1 MLSFELN
8 QFLQEQLVV
17 FDGAMGTEL
26 YRRHV
31 FTNRCYDEICITD
44 PKLVREIHTEYL
56 AAGADV
62 ITTNSFG
69 ANDIALLQHGLVPK
83 MVDINHAAVKIA
95 MEARDSRNWGR
106 RILIAGSIGPLRTT
120 GTTEAERVDIL
131 SRQALALLE
140 AGADFIIFETLP
152 SRHAALEARKA
163 MGQLSAKLG
172 DVAFVLSHSMPDGEA
187 ATEQITMRTNFPE
200 DGLPMASAIGFN
212 CGLGPSA
219 MLRIAEHGV
228 KVCSV
233 PVIVQPNA
241 GSPQAVDNRQLYM
254 CDPEYMSTYA
264 VRYAALGVR
273 AIGGCCGT
281 TPAHIRDLAN
291 SVKPLGKK
299 QVVITAVESTEQVP
313 LVEEKP
319 LEERSRLGA
328 KLAKGEWITT
338 VEVTPPRS
346 WNLDAIIE
354 KAKICAAAGVD
365 VLNVPDG
372 PRASPRLSPLVTAMK
387 IQNEGGIDAV
397 LHVCCRDMNLIAM
410 QAQLLGCAAVGVNN
424 LLFITGDPPKLGNY
438 SFASGVFDTDSIGL
452 VKLQKHL
459 NQGVDLG
466 GQKIDPPTAAVC
478 GVGADPNAID
488 FDREIRRLHEKAE
501 AGANYVTTQ
510 PVFDVHAL
518 ERFLDAIADTHLPV
532 IAGIW
537 PMSSLRNALFMK
549 NEVPGVVVPD
559 WIIERMQSSD
569 TKEGQL
575 EIGIEI
581 ARKTLAE
588 IRSRVAGVQVSA
600 PLGNVKTALRVLEP

>member
-1 MLSFELN
+1 MQSVELN
-8 QFLQEQLVV
+8 HFLLEQLVV

-83 MVDINHAAVKIA
+83 MADINHAAVKIA

-120 GTTEAERVDIL
+120 GTTEQERVDVL
-131 SRQALALLE
+131 TRQARALLE

-152 SRHAALEARKA
+152 SRQSALEARKA
-163 MGQLSAKLG
+163 MAALG
-172 DVAFVLSHSMPDGEA
+172 EDAAFVLSHSMPDGD
-187 ATEQITMRTNFPE
+187 ATTEEIKNRTAFAE

-219 MLRIAEHGV
+219 MLKIAEHAV
-228 KVCSV
+228 KVCTV

-241 GSPQAVDNRQLYM
+241 GTPQAVDNRQLYM

-313 LVEEKP
+313 LAEEKP
-319 LEERSRLGA
+319 LAERSRLGA
-328 KLAKGEWITT
+328 KLAKGE
-338 VEVTPPRS
+338 
-346 WNLDAIIE
+346 
-354 KAKICAAAGVD
+354 
-365 VLNVPDG
+365 
-372 PRASPRLSPLVTAMK
+372 
-387 IQNEGGIDAV
+387 
-397 LHVCCRDMNLIAM
+397 
-410 QAQLLGCAAVGVNN
+410 
-424 LLFITGDPPKLGNY
+424 
-438 SFASGVFDTDSIGL
+438 
-452 VKLQKHL
+452 
-459 NQGVDLG
+459 
-466 GQKIDPPTAAVC
+466 
-478 GVGADPNAID
+478 
-488 FDREIRRLHEKAE
+488 
-501 AGANYVTTQ
+501 
-510 PVFDVHAL
+510 
-518 ERFLDAIADTHLPV
+518 
-532 IAGIW
+532 
-537 PMSSLRNALFMK
+537 
-549 NEVPGVVVPD
+549 
-559 WIIERMQSSD
+559 
-569 TKEGQL
+569 
-575 EIGIEI
+575 
-581 ARKTLAE
+581 
-588 IRSRVAGVQVSA
+588 
-600 PLGNVKTALRVLEP
+600 

>member
-1 MLSFELN
+1 MQSVELN
-8 QFLQEQLVV
+8 HFLLEQLVV

-83 MVDINHAAVKIA
+83 MADINHAAVKIA

-120 GTTEAERVDIL
+120 GTTEQERVDVL
-131 SRQALALLE
+131 TRQARALLE
-140 AGADFIIFETLP
+140 AGADCIIFETLP
-152 SRHAALEARKA
+152 SRQSALEARKA
-163 MGQLSAKLG
+163 MAALG
-172 DVAFVLSHSMPDGEA
+172 GDAAFVLSHSMPDGD
-187 ATEQITMRTNFPE
+187 ATTEEIKNRTAFAE

-219 MLRIAEHGV
+219 MLKIAEHAV
-228 KVCSV
+228 KVCTV

-241 GSPQAVDNRQLYM
+241 GTPQAVDNRQLYM

-313 LVEEKP
+313 LAEEKP
-319 LEERSRLGA
+319 LAERSRLGA

-346 WNLDAIIE
+346 WNLDAILE
-354 KAKICAAAGVD
+354 KAKVCAAAGVD

-410 QAQLLGCAAVGVNN
+410 QAQLLGCAAVGLNN

-459 NQGVDLG
+459 NQGIDLG

-510 PVFDVHAL
+510 PVFDVHSL

-537 PMSSLRNALFMK
+537 PMASLRNALFMK

-559 WIIERMQSSD
+559 WIIERMQASD

-581 ARKTLAE
+581 ARQTLAE
-588 IRSRVAGVQVSA
+588 IRPRVAGVQVSA
-600 PLGNVKTALRVLEP
+600 PLGNVKTALRVLEA